1 MRWMPS
7 TSRRAEFL
15 ALDAQLHLALAEASG
30 NVVIAAMMAGLRT
43 AIESYVQ
50 AGAAGIAEWD
60 AAADRLRRGAPLRSS
75 TPSTRAT
82 PRVPAPSSTTT
93 SPATTPKRASPAPND

>member
-1 MRWMPS
+1 MPP
-7 TSRRAEFL
+7 TSRPGEFL

-50 AGAAGIAEWD
+50 AGAERIADWD
-60 AAADRLRRGAPLRSS
+60 ATADALRDEQPRDPR
-75 TPSTRAT
+75 TPSTPAT
-82 PRVPAPSSTTT
+82 P
-93 SPATTPKRASPAPND
+93 TPHEP